1 MTYEFHPLCE
11 VFPPMPDD
19 ELQSLAANI
28 KTHGL
33 THPIILMDGKILDG
47 RHRFLACQIAGIEPR
62 FEQFQGSD
70 PVAFVWGENLARR
83 HLTSGQRAAI
93 AVELEDFHKAK
104 EEAKRRQVEAGKDG
118 EKGKDYGKLG
128 GRGNKN
134 PLPENVREGGS
145 DGGVDDRKKRES
157 SSRIAA
163 TYGTNPRYI
172 DRAAKLKETSPDLHE
187 QVKTGELT
195 IPKAIQQ
202 LKERNRDQRQ
212 QVREESI
219 ARATPPEPI
228 ESPSFI
234 VNPGDVWQ
242 LGDHKIYCGD
252 SVNWEPEQR
261 AKMAFA
267 DPPYNGSVADWD
279 KGFIWQHDWLQ
290 DAADYVFVTP
300 GSANLQSFLGLTA
313 MRFRYPYT
321 YWVSNAVSRC
331 NDWGISNVIIS
342 LLFSD
347 LPSLR
352 LERFRDFEKGAVVIS
367 ETKDSSHPGRKPSG
381 LLIWLMEMV
390 TEPGDLVID
399 PFLGSGT
406 TLFAAQAIGRVCHG
420 CEINPTYCSEI
431 LARWQALT
439 GEDPVRLVSGATG
452 DRVA

>member
-1 MTYEFHPLCE
+1 MPYEFHPLCE
-11 VFPPMPDD
+11 VFPQMPDD

-33 THPIILMDGKILDG
+33 MHPIILLDGKILDG
-47 RHRFLACQIAGIEPR
+47 RHRFLACQIAGVEPR
-62 FEQFQGSD
+62 FEQFQGAD

-83 HLTSGQRAAI
+83 HLSSGQRAAI
-93 AVELEDFHKAK
+93 AVELDSTRKIR
-104 EEAKRRQVEAGKDG
+104 EASRARQDEGRKIGGQVKAGKSESPRAAKSKSEG
-118 EKGKDYGKLG
+118 E
-128 GRGNKN
+128 
-134 PLPENVREGGS
+134 S
-145 DGGVDDRKKRES
+145 AHQ
-157 SSRIAA
+157 IAVL
-163 TYGTNPRYI
+163 YGTNREYVAQAS
-172 DRAAKLKETSPDLHE
+172 RLQANAPDLL
-187 QVKTGELT
+187 QSVQQGDAT
-195 IPKAIQQ
+195 ITQAIQQ
-202 LKERNRDQRQ
+202 LKERDRLARQ
-212 QVREESI
+212 QDRADAIE
-219 ARATPPEPI
+219 RATPPEPI
-228 ESPSFI
+228 DPPSFI

-267 DPPYNGSVADWD
+267 DPPYNGSVAEWD
-279 KGFIWQHDWLQ
+279 KGFVWQHDWLQ
-290 DAADYVFVTP
+290 DAADYVFATP
-300 GSANLQSFLGLTA
+300 GTANLQSFLGLTA
-313 MRFRYPYT
+313 MRFRWQYT

-331 NDWGISNVIIS
+331 NDWGISNVIAP

-381 LLIWLMEMV
+381 LLIWLMEM
-390 TEPGDLVID
+390 TTAPGDLVID

-420 CEINPTYCSEI
+420 CEINPAYCSEI
-431 LARWQALT
+431 LTRWQALT
-439 GEDPVRLVSGATG
+439 NISPVKIRSDAAG